1 MAAEGMNDGIVPV
14 DRHEHQAED
23 GCCYSDLAVYTTP
36 LHMTFP
42 NTPGIIHKPSVYIK
56 EIDQGITTRV
66 ASKSAMAMFTNMKLV
81 SDLTSGFFHT
91 M

>member
-1 MAAEGMNDGIVPV
+1 MNIRQRTDAVIVTY
-14 DRHEHQAED
+14 AM
-23 GCCYSDLAVYTTP
+23 YTIP

-42 NTPGIIHKPSVYIK
+42 NNLGIIHKPSVYVA

-66 ASKSAMAMFTNMKLV
+66 TSKSVMAMLTNMKLV